1 MQYDDETKTIQRE
14 SFKLFKRLS
23 CQKKSLLIVR
33 YLSRQI
39 GAFNPRSAQG
49 VFMYQCSIVRTMLNY
64 GLIVCNYCYF
74 AGER

>member
-23 CQKKSLLIVR
+23 PLTVR

-49 VFMYQCSIVRTMLNY
+49 IFMYQCSIVRTMLNY